1 MVLKQ
6 GPPDI
11 TDVEYWRARAE
22 EARATAENF
31 KDADAKASME
41 SVARSYD
48 RIAALGEKRRAEEA
62 ARKEKE
68 EPMNAQSGTAG

>member
-1 MVLKQ
+1 MSLKD
-6 GPPDI
+6 GPPEI

-31 KDADAKASME
+31 KDPDAKASME

-48 RIAALGEKRRAEEA
+48 RVADLGEKKRAEDA
-62 ARKEKE
+62 ARKRLK
-68 EPMNAQSGTAG
+68 P